1 MCGIVGI
8 YEESS
13 DAPGDLPEALGR
25 RMLERLIHRGP
36 DGVGEA
42 RVGDA
47 WLGHRRLSIVDLEGG
62 AQPLRTG
69 DRSWWLVGNGELYNH
84 HHVRRRLDDASFRSD
99 SDNEVA
105 LHLIDREGPAAL
117 SRLRGMYAFFAASP
131 DGDCV
136 AARDPVGVKPLF
148 WARRD
153 GLVVFASEVKAFD
166 RDWQPDVELFPP
178 GHYWT
183 PEEGLAEFRAAV
195 PEEEEVTGVEPPEV
209 PDGAVPE
216 DLRRL
221 IRDRLVGAVEREMM
235 ADVPVGVFLSGGLDS
250 SLIAAIAARRARR
263 DGQPLKTFAVG
274 TADSP
279 DLAAARLVAEH
290 LGTEH
295 HERVYEP
302 EELHELLPDVIA
314 SIESYDPSLVRSALP
329 NFLLADLAAQSVK
342 VVLTGEGAD
351 ELFAGYEYV
360 RAITDHGE
368 LHDELVRTI
377 EELHSLNLQRCDRV
391 TMAHGLEARVPFLD
405 LDMIALGVGLPA
417 EWKLSGPDQPEKRLL
432 REAFEGW
439 LPHEILWR
447 EKAQFGDGSGAR
459 EALDPDAGKGIEA
472 DDLHAAVEPD
482 ADGEPRTEE
491 EARYLALYRER
502 YPDVAPERT
511 MSLFA
516 TA

>member
-25 RMLERLIHRGP
+25 RMLGRLTHRGP
-36 DGVGEA
+36 DGEGEA

-62 AQPLRTG
+62 SQPLRT
-69 DRSWWLVGNGELYNH
+69 DNRSWWLVGNGELYNH
-84 HHVRRRLDDASFRSD
+84 ESVRQTLTDARFRSA

-105 LHLIDREGPAAL
+105 LHLIDREGPDAL
-117 SRLRGMYAFFAASP
+117 ARLRGMYAFFAASP
-131 DGDCV
+131 DGECV

-166 RDWQPDVELFPP
+166 RDWQPHVELFPP

-183 PEEGLAEFRAAV
+183 PEAGLAEFRAAV
-195 PEEEEVTGVEPPEV
+195 PEDAVTDVEPPEV
-209 PDGAVPE
+209 PDSPVPE
-216 DLRRL
+216 ELRAL
-221 IRDRLVGAVEREMM
+221 IRDSLVGAVEREMM

-250 SLIAAIAARRARR
+250 SLIAAIAARCASREGRT
-263 DGQPLKTFAVG
+263 LHTFAVG
-274 TADSP
+274 TSDSP
-279 DLAAARLVAEH
+279 DLGAARLVAEQ

-302 EELHELLPDVIA
+302 DELRRLLPDVIE

-329 NFLLADLAAQSVK
+329 NFLLADLASQSVK

-360 RAITDHGE
+360 RAIADHGE

-377 EELHSLNLQRCDRV
+377 DGLHSLNLQRCDRV

-459 EALDPDAGKGIEA
+459 EALAPDAAADAEP

-482 ADGEPRTEE
+482 AAGEPRTEE

-502 YPDVAPERT
+502 YPDVEPERT

>member
-8 YEESS
+8 YEES
-13 DAPGDLPEALGR
+13 DAPGEAPEALGR
-25 RMLERLIHRGP
+25 RMLERLSHRGP
-36 DGVGEA
+36 DGEGEA
-42 RVGDA
+42 SVGDA

-62 AQPLRTG
+62 AQPLHTR

-84 HHVRRRLDDASFRSD
+84 ARVREDLADADFRTA

-105 LHLIDREGPAAL
+105 LHLIDGEGPAAL
-117 SRLRGMYAFFAASP
+117 SRLRGMYAFFASSS
-131 DGDCV
+131 DGDCI

-166 RDWQPDVELFPP
+166 REWQPDVELFPP
-178 GHYWT
+178 GHYWA
-183 PEEGLAEFRAAV
+183 PEEGLTEFRAPVSEDLAYVAQVDPPKAPGSPV
-195 PEEEEVTGVEPPEV
+195 PN
-209 PDGAVPE
+209 

-221 IRDRLVGAVEREMM
+221 IRDSLVSAVEREMM
-235 ADVPVGVFLSGGLDS
+235 ADVPVGIFLSGGLDS
-250 SLIAAIAARRARR
+250 SLIAAIAARSARR
-263 DGQPLKTFAVG
+263 RGQTLHTFAVG

-279 DLAAARLVAEH
+279 DLAAASRVAAE

-295 HERVYEP
+295 HERVYQP
-302 EELHELLPDVIA
+302 EELRRLLPDVIR

-329 NFLLADLAAQSVK
+329 NYLLADLAAQSVK

-360 RAITDHGE
+360 RAIADHGE

-405 LDMIALGVGLPA
+405 LDMIAVGVALPA
-417 EWKLSGPDQPEKRLL
+417 EWKLAGPGQAEKRLL
-432 REAFEGW
+432 REAFAGW
-439 LPHEILWR
+439 LPEEILWR

-459 EALDPDAGKGIEA
+459 DALEPEGGEGRAPDE
-472 DDLHAAVEPD
+472 LHAAIEPD
-482 ADGEPRTEE
+482 AVGEPRTEE

>member
-13 DAPGDLPEALGR
+13 DAPGALPEVLGR
-25 RMLERLIHRGP
+25 RMLERLAHRGP
-36 DGVGEA
+36 DGEGEA
-42 RVGDA
+42 RVGDV

-62 AQPLRTG
+62 AQPLHTG

-84 HHVRRRLDDASFRSD
+84 ADVRRRLAGADFRTD

-105 LHLIDREGPAAL
+105 LHLIERHGPGAL
-117 SRLRGMYAFFAASP
+117 SRLRGMYAFVAASS
-131 DGDCV
+131 DGDCM

-153 GLVVFASEVKAFD
+153 GMVIFASEVKAFD
-166 RDWQPDVELFPP
+166 RDWQPHVELFPP

-183 PEEGLAEFRAAV
+183 PQEGLVEFRAPV
-195 PEEEEVTGVEPPEV
+195 PEDMATDVEPPEGADSRV
-209 PDGAVPE
+209 PD
-216 DLRRL
+216 DLRAL
-221 IRDRLVGAVEREMM
+221 VRDSLVSAVEREMM

-250 SLIAAIAARRARR
+250 SLIAAIAAPCARR
-263 DGQPLKTFAVG
+263 EGRTLHTFAVG

-290 LGTEH
+290 LGTTH

-302 EELHELLPDVIA
+302 AELRELLPDVIR

-329 NFLLADLAAQSVK
+329 NYLLADLASQSVK

-360 RAITDHGE
+360 RAIADHDE

-405 LDMIALGVGLPA
+405 LDMVALGVGLPA

-459 EALDPDAGKGIEA
+459 EALDPDTAESSDRG
-472 DDLHAAVEPD
+472 DLHAAIAPD
-482 ADGEPRTEE
+482 AVGEPRTEE

-502 YPDVAPERT
+502 YPDVEPERT